1 MNDIKTVAVYCRSNT
16 WRADTY
22 MRAVA
27 ELGGELASRD
37 IKIAYGGTHKGLMGA
52 LADAALADG
61 GHVTGRH
68 CQNKLG

>member
-1 MNDIKTVAVYCRSNT
+1 
-16 WRADTY
+16 
-22 MRAVA
+22 MRAAA

-52 LADAALADG
+52 LADAALAGG